1 MAVEGTVAARAAV
14 ARAVARARARAA
26 AADAK
31 VVATQVAVAKVAAVR
46 EAAALVVAAME
57 EAAWEAGMVVGKAA
71 WTVVAMGVGMKEVG
85 GKVVEVMAVVETVEE
100 ETAVAVDSVVEAMVV
115 VRARAEMG
123 GGVMVMRQLRRHAP
137 RRG

>member
-1 MAVEGTVAARAAV
+1 MEGVET
-14 ARAVARARARAA
+14 
-26 AADAK
+26 
-31 VVATQVAVAKVAAVR
+31 
-46 EAAALVVAAME
+46 
-57 EAAWEAGMVVGKAA
+57 
-71 WTVVAMGVGMKEVG
+71 
-85 GKVVEVMAVVETVEE
+85 VVEVMAVVETVEE

>member
-26 AADAK
+26 AAEAK

-71 WTVVAMGVGMKEVG
+71 WTVVARGVGMKEGG
-85 GKVVEVMAVVETVEE
+85 GKVVEVMAVVETVVE
-100 ETAVAVDSVVEAMVV
+100 ETAVAVDSVVEVMVV

-123 GGVMVMRQLRRHAP
+123 GGGMVMRQLRRHAP